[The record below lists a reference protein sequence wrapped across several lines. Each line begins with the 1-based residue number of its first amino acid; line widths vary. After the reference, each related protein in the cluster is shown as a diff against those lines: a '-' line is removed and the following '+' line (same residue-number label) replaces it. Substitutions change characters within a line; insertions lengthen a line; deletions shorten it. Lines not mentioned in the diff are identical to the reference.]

1 MKYFCAVV
9 VIWAGMSSGLLA
21 ETDQVITT
29 TGQGK
34 VETAPDMAT
43 ISLGVTHEAKRA
55 DSALALTSDAVREVL
70 SRLEQAGIAQND
82 IQTNSLSL
90 QPVWSRPT
98 SGTNAPARI
107 TGFVARNSLS
117 VRVRDLDKLGG
128 VLDLVVQEGAN
139 TFDGLQFSLQDP
151 EPTMAAAR
159 ADAVRDA
166 MARAQQLA
174 EAAGVTLGP
183 VQSISENT
191 GSVRPQMMEM
201 AAARMAS
208 DVPVAEGEIS
218 LSAQVS
224 MVFAIAE

>member
-1 MKYFCAVV
+1 MKYFWAAVV
-9 VIWAGMSSGLLA
+9 IFAGMSSSLLA
-21 ETDQVITT
+21 ETDRVITT
-29 TGQGK
+29 TGQGT
-34 VETAPDMAT
+34 VETVPDMAT

-55 DSALALTSDAVREVL
+55 DSALALASEAVREVL
-70 SRLEQAGIAQND
+70 SRLEQAGIAPND
-82 IQTNSLSL
+82 IQTNNLSL

-98 SGTNAPARI
+98 SGTNTPARI
-107 TGFVARNSLS
+107 TGFVASNSLS
-117 VRVRDLDKLGG
+117 VRVRDLEKLGDI
-128 VLDLVVQEGAN
+128 LDVVVQEGAN
-139 TFDGLQFSLQDP
+139 TFNGLQFSLQDP
-151 EPTMAAAR
+151 EPAMAAAR

-208 DVPVAEGEIS
+208 DVPVAQGEIS
-218 LSAQVS
+218 LNAQVS
-224 MVFAIAE
+224 MVFGIAE